1 MIMTKKLSDRMD
13 AAMAVMDGERVRWLL
28 GKKLPLTQGE
38 NVFGK
43 QIAENRYDL
52 ILANAAS
59 TEFTRTLILEEVKDK
74 PRSCV
79 DVAEALEM
87 DPADVLRHFIALRRW
102 RFVEDAGEK
111 KGYLLFKATPQG
123 RAACEGV

>member
-1 MIMTKKLSDRMD
+1 MSKKLSERMD

-43 QIAENRYDL
+43 QMAENRYDL
-52 ILANAAS
+52 ILMNAAS
-59 TEFTRTLILEEVKDK
+59 AEFTRTLILEEVLDK
-74 PRSCV
+74 PKSCV
-79 DVAEALEM
+79 DVAEALDM
-87 DPADVLRHFIALRRW
+87 DPSEVLRHFIALRKW

-111 KGYLLFKATPQG
+111 KGYLLFKATTAG
-123 RAACEGV
+123 RAACEGA